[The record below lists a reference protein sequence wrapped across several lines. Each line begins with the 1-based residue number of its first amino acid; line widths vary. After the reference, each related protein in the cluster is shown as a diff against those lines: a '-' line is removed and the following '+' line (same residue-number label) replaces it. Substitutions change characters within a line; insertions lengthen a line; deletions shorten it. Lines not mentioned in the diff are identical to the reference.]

1 MSGSSTDLMC
11 IPRLTEKTGW
21 PHYITVSWQLG
32 KENIHLSSLPRD
44 THFSREGVTRTQM
57 SGFSPKPWSPW
68 GSWVYP
74 TWGKYSQ
81 FPLPDIALED
91 TYKSTQASPPL
102 QPHTQRSNH
111 LSSTL
116 PCPMAFIFHSNIK
129 YQISLQGTY
138 KSRLYIISSN
148 QEEGKSNAFNFWI
161 SCLPLKLT
169 AEQSKKQEMEER
181 DPERSGCK
189 HMYIH
194 GEVHIPSKHQAT
206 LKG

>member
-1 MSGSSTDLMC
+1 MES
-11 IPRLTEKTGW
+11 
-21 PHYITVSWQLG
+21 LG
-32 KENIHLSSLPRD
+32 FLGLPNMRQVLPVP
-44 THFSREGVTRTQM
+44 T
-57 SGFSPKPWSPW
+57 PWHCLGGHIQVHPS
-68 GSWVYP
+68 
-74 TWGKYSQ
+74 
-81 FPLPDIALED
+81 
-91 TYKSTQASPPL
+91 KSTI
-102 QPHTQRSNH
+102 TTTYTEIK
-111 LSSTL
+111 SSFFNI
-116 PCPMAFIFHSNIK
+116 PCPVAFIFHSNIK

-138 KSRLYIISSN
+138 KSRLYIISRN